1 MTDLKTIAKLYRL
14 YLIAFAAFVLA
25 ALLGFWYFRGYAGN
39 PHVGETISVI
49 KSSAETAERRTDAI
63 IDSAKHKEE
72 QSRNEV
78 AEKIASAS
86 SDDLPDLLS
95 GLLRDYRNKR

>member
-14 YLIAFAAFVLA
+14 YLIAFAAFVFA

-63 IDSAKHKEE
+63 IDAAKQKED
-72 QSRNEV
+72 QARNET
-78 AEKIASAS
+78 AEKISSAS